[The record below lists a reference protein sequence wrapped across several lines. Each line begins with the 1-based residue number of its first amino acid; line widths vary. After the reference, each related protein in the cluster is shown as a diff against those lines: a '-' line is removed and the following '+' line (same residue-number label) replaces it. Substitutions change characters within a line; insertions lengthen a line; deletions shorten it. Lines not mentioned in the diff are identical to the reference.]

1 MVVHKAACWC
11 QSFLPNDLSRVDGGQ
26 TALTVAYVIS
36 IQRSICK
43 PSTTR
48 YLTTPTQMTFG
59 YKDTL
64 DTCCF
69 FWVYRPFI

>member
-1 MVVHKAACWC
+1 MWLFTRQPAGG

-36 IQRSICK
+36 IQSSIYYK

-59 YKDTL
+59 YRDTL
-64 DTCCF
+64 DTCRLF
-69 FWVYRPFI
+69 